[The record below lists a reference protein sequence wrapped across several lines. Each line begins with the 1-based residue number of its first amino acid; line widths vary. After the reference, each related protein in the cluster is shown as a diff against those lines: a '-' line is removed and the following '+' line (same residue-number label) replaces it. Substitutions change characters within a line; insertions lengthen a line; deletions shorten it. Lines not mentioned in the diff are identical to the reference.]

1 MGSSSTCFV
10 GNLLRKI
17 AAFRILLPVIFSA
30 LPYVAGFWTRR
41 APSEISTVR
50 EFESSPSDRSASTR
64 HWVDCSLSFC
74 PMPWVPQ
81 FGCIW
86 PRKDTNFQA
95 SCNMLCYHQS
105 VSAKTIIHLFNI
117 WTNSNDWDYSS
128 SIVILC
134 TLANVAL
141 SFILRRVFPAF
152 CRAWIIWWR

>member
-64 HWVDCSLSFC
+64 HWVGCPLSFC
-74 PMPWVPQ
+74 PMSWVPQ

-117 WTNSNDWDYSS
+117 WTNSERTLMIGITRRLLSS
-128 SIVILC
+128 Y
-134 TLANVAL
+134 AL
-141 SFILRRVFPAF
+141 WPMLPCLSSCAEFFQRSVVHG
-152 CRAWIIWWR
+152 